1 MDPRSDRRGL
11 TLAAGDGSPRASAVL
26 AAVRRKRQDAAP
38 SRRRMRLEDYWGI
51 GPKTSERLVSAL
63 GTSRAIEAIESAD
76 VRALVDAGLH
86 RGRATRILRRA
97 NGETGMDVLAT
108 GDTRSV
114 YDDLLS
120 LAANGA
126 LTAHAADRIR
136 VLTPLAD
143 RDAVE
148 DRLDRVVAARD
159 AWEGLAEADRERVVE
174 AFDAYDEAEGSDLA
188 AVETALALREA
199 GLDEG
204 PFEAIGGL
212 EAEALRD
219 AANALADVRGSIDP
233 TSVDGDGEI
242 EVARGADDEL
252 DRLRDR
258 LDAAEELANSA
269 FDVLDAVRDGS
280 LRDFEAL
287 EAATV
292 DHVAS
297 ETGVDPAT
305 VRSVAPDEALDAAD
319 FVSATLRDLVVELEE
334 SVAEREAAVA
344 EDIRERIG
352 ETGAETEGERGDGER
367 GGHVA
372 RAVTAVSDAA
382 FLLSLA
388 RFAADYDLVRPTLV
402 DDGIAVRNARNP
414 FIAGEVQPVSYAV
427 GTHSLAGDGGV
438 ASADAPPTGDRV
450 SVLTGANSG
459 GKTTLLETICAVA
472 LLASMGLPVPAE
484 AAEVGAFDR
493 IVFHRRH
500 ASFNAGV
507 LESTLKSV
515 VPPLVE
521 DGRTLMLV
529 DEFEAIT
536 EPGRA
541 ADLLNGLVTLTVDRG
556 ALGVYVTH
564 LAEDLSPLPEAARID
579 GIFAEGLTS
588 DLELRVDYQPRFG
601 TIGKSTPEFIVSRL
615 VANASDRGVRAGF
628 EHLAGAVG
636 EEAVQRTLSDAEWA
650 GDDD

>member
-1 MDPRSDRRGL
+1 
-11 TLAAGDGSPRASAVL
+11 
-26 AAVRRKRQDAAP
+26 
-38 SRRRMRLEDYWGI
+38 MRLEDYWGI

-97 NGETGMDVLAT
+97 NGEAGMDVLAT

-120 LAANGA
+120 LAASHA

-136 VLTPLAD
+136 VLTPLSD
-143 RDAVE
+143 REAVE
-148 DRLDRVVAARD
+148 ARLDGVVAARD
-159 AWEGLAEADRERVVE
+159 AWEGLAEGDRERVVE
-174 AFDAYDEAEGSDLA
+174 AFDAYDDAGGSDLA
-188 AVETALALREA
+188 AVETALALRDA
-199 GLDEG
+199 GLDDG
-204 PFEAIGGL
+204 PFAAVGEL
-212 EAEALRD
+212 EADALRD
-219 AANALADVRGSIDP
+219 AADALADVRGSIDP
-233 TSVDGDGEI
+233 TSVDADGEVEI
-242 EVARGADDEL
+242 ASGADDEL
-252 DRLRDR
+252 DRLRDQ
-258 LDAAEELANSA
+258 LDAAEELENSA

-287 EAATV
+287 EAATI

-297 ETGVDPAT
+297 ETGVDRAT
-305 VRSVAPDEALDAAD
+305 VRSVAPDDALDAAD
-319 FVSATLRDLVVELEE
+319 FVSATLRDLAAELETE
-334 SVAEREAAVA
+334 VAEREAAVA
-344 EDIRERIG
+344 ADIRERIG
-352 ETGAETEGERGDGER
+352 GMRAGVDGGESGGADDGDDGDDEGRS
-367 GGHVA
+367 HVA
-372 RAVTAVSDAA
+372 RAVDAVSDAA

-388 RFAADYDLVRPTLV
+388 LFAAEYDLVRPTLV
-402 DDGIAVRNARNP
+402 DDGIAVRNARNL
-414 FIAGEVQPVSYAV
+414 FVAGEVQPVSYAV
-427 GTHSLAGDGGV
+427 GTHSLAGDAGV

-579 GIFAEGLTS
+579 GIFAEGLTG

>member
-1 MDPRSDRRGL
+1 
-11 TLAAGDGSPRASAVL
+11 
-26 AAVRRKRQDAAP
+26 
-38 SRRRMRLEDYWGI
+38 MRLEDYWGI
-51 GPKTSERLVSAL
+51 GPKTSEQLVSAL
-63 GTSRAIEAIESAD
+63 GTSRAVEAIEAAD
-76 VRALVDAGLH
+76 VRTLVDAGLH

-97 NGETGMDVLAT
+97 NGEAGMDVLAT
-108 GDTRSV
+108 ADTRSV

-120 LAANGA
+120 LAAGHA

-136 VLTPLAD
+136 VLTPLTD
-143 RDAVE
+143 QGAVE
-148 DRLDRVVAARD
+148 ARLDSVVAARD
-159 AWEGLAEADRERVVE
+159 AWEGLAEADRDRVTE
-174 AFDAYDEAEGSDLA
+174 AFDAYDEAEGSELA
-188 AVETALALREA
+188 AVETAIALREA
-199 GLDEG
+199 GLDG
-204 PFEAIGGL
+204 HPFEAVGEL
-212 EAEALRD
+212 ETAALRD
-219 AANALADVRGSIDP
+219 AAEALADVRGSIDL
-233 TSVDGDGEI
+233 TGSGGDGDI
-242 EVARGADDEL
+242 EVARGADAEL

-258 LDAAEELANSA
+258 LDAAEDLANSA

-292 DHVAS
+292 EHVAS
-297 ETGVDPAT
+297 ETGADPAT
-305 VRSVAPDEALDAAD
+305 VRSVAPDDALDAAD
-319 FVSATLRDLVVELEE
+319 FVSATLRDLVAETEE
-334 SVAEREAAVA
+334 AVAEREERVAADIRDRIGGVRTGTEEGDDGAAGDSAAGNSVARAAAAVA
-344 EDIRERIG
+344 
-352 ETGAETEGERGDGER
+352 
-367 GGHVA
+367 
-372 RAVTAVSDAA
+372 DAA
-382 FLLSLA
+382 FLLSLG

-414 FIAGEVQPVSYAV
+414 FISGDVQPVSYGV
-427 GTHSLAGDGGV
+427 GTHGLADDEGV
-438 ASADAPPTGDRV
+438 ANVDAPPTGDRV

-459 GKTTLLETICAVA
+459 GKTTLLETVCAVA

-484 AAEVGAFDR
+484 AAEVGSFDR

-579 GIFAEGLTS
+579 GIFAEGLTN

-615 VANASDRGVRAGF
+615 VANAKDRGVRAGF

-636 EEAVQRTLSDAEWA
+636 EEAVQRTLSDAEWTG
-650 GDDD
+650 GDD

>member
-1 MDPRSDRRGL
+1 
-11 TLAAGDGSPRASAVL
+11 
-26 AAVRRKRQDAAP
+26 
-38 SRRRMRLEDYWGI
+38 MRLEDYWGI

-63 GTSRAIEAIESAD
+63 GTSRAVEAIESAD

-97 NGETGMDVLAT
+97 NGEAGMNVLAT
-108 GDTRSV
+108 GDTRAV

-120 LAANGA
+120 LAAGYA
-126 LTAHAADRIR
+126 LTDHAADRIR
-136 VLTPLAD
+136 VLTPLLD
-143 RDAVE
+143 RDAV
-148 DRLDRVVAARD
+148 DARLDDVVVAREAWAALDDDERD
-159 AWEGLAEADRERVVE
+159 RIVA
-174 AFDAYDEAEGSDLA
+174 AFDAYDEADGSDLA
-188 AVETALALREA
+188 AVETALTLRAA
-199 GLDEG
+199 GLTDPPFGGVGDLDE
-204 PFEAIGGL
+204 A
-212 EAEALRD
+212 ALRD
-219 AANALADVRGSIDP
+219 AADALADVRGAIDP
-233 TSVDGDGEI
+233 GEDGEI
-242 EVARGADDEL
+242 EVASGADAEL
-252 DRLRDR
+252 DRRREQLEAARD
-258 LDAAEELANSA
+258 LANSA
-269 FDVLDAVRDGS
+269 FDVLDRVRDGS

-287 EAATV
+287 EAATI
-292 DHVAS
+292 DHVAT

-305 VRSVAPDEALDAAD
+305 VRGVAPDDALDAAD
-319 FVSATLRDLVVELEE
+319 FVSGTLRELVAELER
-334 SVAEREAAVA
+334 SVAEREDAVA
-344 EDIRERIG
+344 ADIRDRIG
-352 ETGAETEGERGDGER
+352 GMETGGESGREGDDGDDATAGDSE
-367 GGHVA
+367 VA
-372 RAVTAVSDAA
+372 RAAAAVSDAA

-388 RFAADYDLVRPTLV
+388 RFAAERDLTRPAIV
-402 DDGIAVRNARNP
+402 DDGVAVRNARNL
-414 FIAGEVQPVSYAV
+414 FVSGEVQPVSYAI
-427 GTHSLAGDGGV
+427 GTHSMADKSGV
-438 ASADAPPTGDRV
+438 ASADSPPTGDRV

-459 GKTTLLETICAVA
+459 GKTTLLETVCAVA

-484 AAEVGAFDR
+484 EAEVGAFDR

-564 LAEDLSPLPEAARID
+564 LADDLSPLPDAARID
-579 GIFAEGLTS
+579 GIFAEGLTNE
-588 DLELRVDYQPRFG
+588 LELRVDYQPRFD

-615 VANASDRGVRAGF
+615 VANATDRGVRAGF

-636 EEAVQRTLSDAEWA
+636 EEAVQRTLSDAEWTG
-650 GDDD
+650 GDD